1 MVKRLSWIW
10 TLPLMV
16 VAVIFAIAN
25 REAVKL
31 DLWPLE
37 ISIQAPLFI
46 LVLGSV
52 AVGLFAGG
60 VAVWFSGGHTRRQA
74 RAARRQVAELERE
87 LANLRHAYDKV
98 PPAPAPGTPVGTAVA
113 YAPSV
118 PAAPSPHGSTAAG
131 GGQRMAV

>member
-1 MVKRLSWIW
+1 
-10 TLPLMV
+10 MV

-98 PPAPAPGTPVGTAVA
+98 PPSPAPGSTGIH
-113 YAPSV
+113 APSV
-118 PAAPSPHGSTAAG
+118 PAVSSPHGSTTAA

>member
-1 MVKRLSWIW
+1 VKRLSWIW

-25 REAVKL
+25 RESVML

-98 PPAPAPGTPVGTAVA
+98 PPAPVPGTAVA
-113 YAPSV
+113 HAPSV
-118 PAAPSPHGSTAAG
+118 SAASSPHGPTAAG

>member
-1 MVKRLSWIW
+1 
-10 TLPLMV
+10 MV

-25 REAVKL
+25 REAVTL

-46 LVLGSV
+46 LTLGSV
-52 AVGLFAGG
+52 AIGLFAGG
-60 VAVWFSGGHTRRQA
+60 VTVWFSGGHTRRQA
-74 RAARRQVAELERE
+74 RAARRKVAELERE

-98 PPAPAPGTPVGTAVA
+98 PPAPAPGSAVA
-113 YAPSV
+113 RAPSV
-118 PAAPSPHGSTAAG
+118 PAPTAAAPPSPHGSTAGG